1 MQLERVKEKDREKE
15 KGREEGEGPN
25 LACNRML
32 AGGDPHLQPEG
43 DVARG
48 VGKDSFI

>member
-1 MQLERVKEKDREKE
+1 MQLERVKEKDRGKE
-15 KGREEGEGPN
+15 KDREEGEGSN